1 MELKEKL
8 VSSFMAF
15 EEQIDVNS
23 DLHEAR
29 TSAIKNFEKKG
40 FPTKKEEAWKYTS
53 LNSVLKN
60 DFSVFPKNENNIEFA
75 DVKKYFLHEIDTY
88 KVVFIDGVFS
98 SFLSSTTHDGIDVCL
113 MSSALNKPKYK
124 MVIDNYFNK
133 IANLDE
139 SLTSLNTAFAN
150 EGAYINIP
158 KSKVVDKPIEIMYF
172 STGSEAALLVQPRN
186 LVIVGENSHV
196 QIIERHQ
203 SLNES
208 RIESGPVLTNS
219 VTEIF
224 AQKRAI
230 VDYYKI
236 QNDNLE
242 ANLIDNTYVS
252 QKQETN
258 VSVNTFSFG
267 GNLTRNNLNFYHF
280 GERIVSNLNG
290 ITIIGDK
297 QHVDHYTLV
306 QHSTPNCESHQDYK
320 GIFSDRSTGVFNGKI
335 YVEKEAQKT
344 NAFQKSN
351 NILLSDK
358 ATINAKPQL
367 EIFADDVKC
376 SHGCTIGQL
385 DETAMFYMQ
394 QRGIPK
400 KEAKALLM
408 YAFSNAVIESIKIPE
423 LKQRITKI
431 IATKLGVKLG
441 FDL

>member
-8 VSSFMAF
+8 LSSFMAF
-15 EEQIDVNS
+15 EERIDVTS
-23 DLHEAR
+23 DLHDVR
-29 TSAIKNFEKKG
+29 TSAIKNFENKG
-40 FPTKKEEAWKYTS
+40 FPTKKEESWKYTS
-53 LNSVLKN
+53 LNSILKN
-60 DFSVFPKNENNIEFA
+60 DFSVFPKNENTIEFA
-75 DVKKYFLHEIDTY
+75 DIKKYFIHEIDTY

-98 SFLSSTTHDGIDVCL
+98 SFLSATTHEGLDICL

-133 IANLDE
+133 IANKDE

-186 LVIVGENSHV
+186 LIIVGENSHV

-208 RIESGPVLTNS
+208 RIESGPGLTNS

-252 QKQETN
+252 QQKETD

-320 GIFSDRSTGVFNGKI
+320 GIYSDRSTGVFNGKI
-335 YVEKEAQKT
+335 FVEREAQKT

-351 NILLSDK
+351 NILLGDK
-358 ATINAKPQL
+358 STINAKPQL

-431 IATKLGVKLG
+431 IATKLGVKIG